1 LAIRPN
7 KFLVFEWRGPK
18 QFKLFI
24 SEADPL
30 TGVLVFFILCNGEVE
45 PCMEVYLV
53 HSGWRSSREW
63 EEARQWFDRAWV
75 NALAEREKYV
85 RQRVD

>member
-1 LAIRPN
+1 LAICPN

-30 TGVLVFFILCNGEVE
+30 IEVLVFFIPCNDEVE
-45 PCMEVYLV
+45 PFTEVYLV

-63 EEARQWFDRAWV
+63 EEAR
-75 NALAEREKYV
+75 
-85 RQRVD
+85 